1 LHQKRR
7 AATSPPLAQEL
18 IAQTL
23 GIPQPVVKSAADF
36 FIEPVLPRPPNHLDR
51 HPIIRGVVHPL
62 AKLNSDP
69 LTISQKTDTHLMRIG
84 CCLTRPENPLYLRFC
99 GRMLLQLLNHQEVSG
114 LFPKVADFTQIGN
127 NSCQLSFIL
136 ATGFAIRQIL

>member
-1 LHQKRR
+1 LFHMSIPLQPYATSSPQTVGRSLATTVFDLAPARNPTRRSLHQKRR

-84 CCLTRPENPLYLRFC
+84 CCLLVR
-99 GRMLLQLLNHQEVSG
+99 S
-114 LFPKVADFTQIGN
+114 
-127 NSCQLSFIL
+127 S
-136 ATGFAIRQIL
+136 